1 MGDAK
6 RHATVTWRMSVAAV
20 KRQTILM
27 REDSGDGHSKSADNK
42 RNLLAAASAKFER
55 VLHPAFEEDEWKLIG
70 VGGLLGL
77 AVGVFQLAFVFG
89 DMV

>member
-1 MGDAK
+1 M
-6 RHATVTWRMSVAAV
+6 
-20 KRQTILM
+20 Q
-27 REDSGDGHSKSADNK
+27 
-42 RNLLAAASAKFER
+42 NLLRTRMQALASAKFER